1 MTVYVIRMGKLIEKP
16 LAQIA
21 DRLNAELAKAALA
34 TPHVSRIEPFES
46 PITGK
51 EITSWR
57 ERDRDMRESDS
68 IDPRDFPRDH
78 HFSRGRAVQMKEAK
92 DGRTGSDDPFWR

>member
-1 MTVYVIRMGKLIEKP
+1 MTVYVFRMGKLIEKP

-21 DRLNAELAKAALA
+21 DRLNAALA

-46 PITGK
+46 PVTGK

-57 ERDRDMRESDS
+57 ERDRDMAAANAV
-68 IDPRDFPRDH
+68 DPRDFGRDH
-78 HFSRGRAVQMKEAK
+78 VYSRSRAMQMKESG
-92 DGRTGSDDPFWR
+92 DV